1 MSENANP
8 NPLNAFFSRINWKHV
23 LILAFIFLLAFGIRA
38 YLLRYDLMFEFDTY
52 WHARMTG
59 YVISGHLPAIDPL
72 AYTYLPKG
80 ADIPLQTSL
89 FWYISAFFYFI
100 AALFTTGSLAYNKEL
115 LIQVV
120 KFLPAFYGAVVCL
133 GLYFLG
139 KELYDRRA
147 GYLMAF
153 FGAVSSS
160 FIYRSMAGFYEAGTM
175 GYVFMVFGFY
185 FVFRAVKRMEN
196 TKSMLVN
203 GAIGAVILGLMS
215 LVYALYTIIPIILAF
230 YLIFTVIALLSH
242 PGQKEKAVRFA
253 QLIVFI
259 FVLFFITTMA
269 GPNQDWIVDSFGNVT
284 GALNRI
290 SFLPSLPVLIGIAV
304 LIGLAVFLVYKNRMS
319 QKTDAEKSQVAESFL
334 KALKWGK
341 LALLILILII
351 TAIAMVAPKER
362 TGLSAISVGEES
374 PGNQYFSHKFGAL
387 IFLAVLSLLLI
398 PIGDYMKKE
407 ADLASMLFFPFILIS
422 LYLTWDRLHY
432 TYNFGVPLAIA
443 SGYVIYQTIRFFQKL
458 GKYEKAIAGIAVVF
472 FLFAGVA
479 HATLFTQ
486 QNIPTI
492 EQDSGWKEGLAWLKD
507 NTPPNAN
514 MFNWWDEGHWI
525 TFLGERTVITDNRNF
540 DQHSNSDVG
549 KFVLTPDLNE
559 AIRILKKYNSD
570 YLLLGADLFSRRNS
584 MIMYAYYSEDPSKV
598 NANDPH
604 LDNIESFG
612 LPCNPSVESGQT
624 FFLCGSGKI
633 PGDQF
638 SQIPTVWTSQP
649 SAMENDRDAV
659 FYYRTKDNA
668 RVYKMSLKQN
678 NTIFAKLW
686 FGAAEVSS
694 IFEEVFPDTL
704 PQYKNKELKIFKI
717 HKENFPAS

>member
-1 MSENANP
+1 MTQPFLESIRNKV
-8 NPLNAFFSRINWKHV
+8 NWKSV
-23 LILAFIFLLAFGIRA
+23 AIVAFIFLLAFGIRA

-52 WHARMTG
+52 WHTRMTE
-59 YVISGHLPAIDPL
+59 YVIQGHLPSVDPL

-80 ADIPLQTSL
+80 ADIPMATVL

-100 AALFTTGSLAYNKEL
+100 AAFFTTGGLAYNKEL

-139 KELYDRRA
+139 KELYDKRA

-153 FGAVSSS
+153 FGAVSTS

-175 GYVFMVFGFY
+175 GYIFMVFGFY

-203 GAIGAVILGLMS
+203 GAIGAIILGLMS
-215 LVYALYTIIPIILAF
+215 MVYALYAIIPIILAF
-230 YLIFTVIALLSH
+230 YLVFTVISLLSH

-259 FVLFFITTMA
+259 FVLFFIITLA
-269 GPNQDWIVDSFGNVT
+269 GPNPDWILNSIGDVT
-284 GALNRI
+284 GALSRI
-290 SFLPSLPVLIGIAV
+290 SFLPSLPVLIGIAALV
-304 LIGLAVFLVYKNRMS
+304 CLAVFLVYKNRMS
-319 QKTDAEKSQVAESFL
+319 QKTDAEKSEVGKSFL

-341 LALLILILII
+341 LAVLILILIV
-351 TAIAMVAPKER
+351 TAYAMIAPKSR

-374 PGNQYFSHKFGAL
+374 PGNQYFSQKFGTLIAL
-387 IFLAVLSLLLI
+387 GILSLILI
-398 PIGDYMKKE
+398 PLVDFRKKE
-407 ADLASMLFFPFILIS
+407 ADLASMLFFSFILVS
-422 LYLTWDRLHY
+422 LYLAWDRLHY
-432 TYNFGVPLAIA
+432 SYNFGVPLAIA
-443 SGYVIYQTIRFFQKL
+443 AGYVVYQTIRFFQKF
-458 GKYEKAIAGIAVVF
+458 GKYEKVVAGIAIVF

-507 NTPPNAN
+507 NTPADAN

-525 TFLGERTVITDNRNF
+525 TFLGERKVITDNRNF

-559 AIRILKKYNSD
+559 AVRILKKYDSD

-598 NANDPH
+598 SANDPR

-633 PGDQF
+633 PGAQF
-638 SQIPTVWTSQP
+638 LSIPTVWTNQP

-659 FYYRTKDNA
+659 FYYRTTDNA
-668 RVYKMSLKQN
+668 RVYKLSLKQN

-686 FGAAEVSS
+686 FGGPEVDGS
-694 IFEEVFPDTL
+694 IFEEVFPAAL
-704 PQYKNKELKIFKI
+704 PGYKNKELKIFKI